1 MRVLVTGVTGQ
12 VGGALVA
19 RLRGEATIIAADRAA
34 LDLAAPHAIAAALDR
49 MAPDV
54 IINPA
59 AYTFVDKAEDE
70 RELAMR
76 VNGQAPG
83 AIARWAAAR
92 AVPFIHFSTDYVFD
106 GSGAKP
112 WREDD
117 SARPLSAYGASK
129 LAGENEIRAAGGC
142 FLVIRTSWVYAAQGN
157 NFLRTIMRLAQERNE
172 LRVVADQIG
181 APTSAPLLANAVAD
195 ILSAGTENL
204 RRRFAQ
210 AGGLVH
216 LAARGETSRHG
227 FAGAIVDGLRLRG
240 LPLAVERITPIG
252 AADYPARAERP
263 HNSRLDLGRLENLFG
278 ITPPPW
284 QEALVA
290 ELDKIAPARHAKPG
304 ALR

>member
-19 RLRGEATIIAADRAA
+19 RLRDEATIIAADRAA
-34 LDLAAPHAIAAALDR
+34 LDLAAPHAIPAALDR
-49 MAPDV
+49 MAPDI

-59 AYTFVDKAEDE
+59 AYTAVDAAEDE

-76 VNGQAPG
+76 VNGKAPG

-106 GSGAKP
+106 GSGTKP

-117 SARPLSAYGASK
+117 PARPLSAYGASK

-142 FLVIRTSWVYAAQGN
+142 FLVIRTSWIYAAHGD
-157 NFLRTIMRLAQERNE
+157 NFLRTIMRLAQERQE

-181 APTSAPLLANAVAD
+181 APTSAPLIADAVAD
-195 ILSAGTENL
+195 ILSVGVENL

-210 AGGLVH
+210 VGGLVH
-216 LAARGETSRHG
+216 LAARGETSRYG
-227 FAGAIVDGLRLRG
+227 FAGAIVGG
-240 LPLAVERITPIG
+240 V
-252 AADYPARAERP
+252 
-263 HNSRLDLGRLENLFG
+263 
-278 ITPPPW
+278 
-284 QEALVA
+284 
-290 ELDKIAPARHAKPG
+290 
-304 ALR
+304 